1 MKKIYRNC
9 ASGTVTD
16 TVVTKTDSIKTTSCY
31 AIAHAELAAGRWL
44 MCQGSGRGSRGLSK
58 FECWILMVLAAVR

>member
-16 TVVTKTDSIKTTSCY
+16 TVVTKTDSVEIMSYLMTT
-31 AIAHAELAAGRWL
+31 HAELAAGP
-44 MCQGSGRGSRGLSK
+44 
-58 FECWILMVLAAVR
+58 